1 MPRYNHE
8 KTIENN
14 RGIMRAI
21 QNSLELKINKKELF
35 DYLFRVLVHDEYT
48 QSPEYEKIIEKY
60 PSITDEE
67 LAQGIGKII
76 DLLKL
81 NVNTPCYGN
90 GQDLMYHAMKYGSV
104 EDVKML
110 IEKGYNKDNT
120 IDNQSIMFLFKNTPN
135 IKDYEEKKK
144 VLEENG
150 YLSYQLKDK
159 SIDYE
164 EIDRQKPKNNEYIV
178 ISMDD
183 YKKYKDVLE
192 QTPEFLRDMVKQS
205 AYVEPT
211 RLMVKLRVYK
221 VLKSD
226 IDRTS
231 MLVKDTNGK
240 YESIKRVTR
249 YREVEDTRDER

>member
-21 QNSLELKINKKELF
+21 QNSLELKINKKNLF

-48 QSPEYEKIIEKY
+48 QSPEYEEIIKKCPE
-60 PSITDEE
+60 ITDKE
-67 LAQGIGKII
+67 LAQGVGKII

-81 NVNTPCYGN
+81 DVNTICYGN

-110 IEKGYNKDNT
+110 MDKGYNKDNT

-135 IKDYEEKKK
+135 IKDYDEKRKL
-144 VLEENG
+144 LEDNG

-159 SIDYE
+159 DIDYD
-164 EIDRQKPKNNEYIV
+164 EIDRKKPKNNEYIV
-178 ISMDD
+178 ISMDN
-183 YKKYKDVLE
+183 YEKYKDVLE
-192 QTPEFLRDMVKQS
+192 QTPEFLRDIIQQS

-231 MLVKDTNGK
+231 MLIRDTNGN
-240 YESIKRVTR
+240 YENIKKVTN
-249 YREVEDTRDER
+249 YHEIEDTRDER